1 MANSMIEAGKW
12 LVKRTVWIAVLA
24 ILVIGS
30 ALLGRNMLSM
40 NAVAQVSET
49 KLPVST
55 VRIALQDSYFAS
67 RRFPGRINAAQ
78 VSDVGFQVGGEI
90 AEVLVEVGDR
100 VEEGQDLARL
110 NPERLSL
117 RLRELEA
124 ARAEANASLRRAEA
138 TLQRTQDLADDGFAT
153 QQDLDNAVA
162 ERDSLRARVRQL
174 TRSIE
179 NAQVDLSDASLKAP
193 FSGTIVG
200 RYLDAGVTVSA
211 GEPVVRLN
219 EQGSLEAFIGVPARF
234 ARNIA
239 IGDQFEV
246 TAKELRATA
255 KVKGIGDEVD
265 LATQTVAIR
274 LEINEDPGFIPG
286 GLVRLELEEERRN
299 RGAWAPA
306 LSLTESYRGLWSV
319 YVVTDIEDNE
329 GVIARKDVEILHIGN
344 KRIFIRGTIEDGD
357 EVVAAAPFRFVPGQ
371 KVRIV
376 KRTDMASLS
385 DGAIARL
392 SQTIEGVQ
400 Q

>member
-385 DGAIARL
+385 DGALARL